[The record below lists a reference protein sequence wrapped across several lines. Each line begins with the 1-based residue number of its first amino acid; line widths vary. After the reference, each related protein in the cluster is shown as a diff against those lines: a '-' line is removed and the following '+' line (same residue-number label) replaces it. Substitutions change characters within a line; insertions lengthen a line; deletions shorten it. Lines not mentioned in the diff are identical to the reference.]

1 MALVDLQ
8 SDLSK
13 FRSTVKTSSEIKP
26 ENSVAKSSKAFGA
39 FQPITDKLSSFSV
52 NINRIKTTQI
62 ESKLD
67 STRLD
72 DVIKEMKNDLIVN
85 SVSIYSPLNATKD
98 SPTIG
103 RISVQDITS
112 RFGEIKREEFSTRLN
127 KSDILILRSE
137 SGINNQSSPIDV
149 NTLIAKTLD
158 RKSSSPNVY
167 RVRQTDEKSNSSPS
181 INTKSNESINNIT
194 NPDIAIDKTVLST
207 DRSNE
212 SPDVLIHR
220 QTDNKEIGSPN
231 LIIME
236 NTDDKTS
243 SSPNVINIT
252 QTIDRTN
259 QSPIVND
266 IPQTPDKSAL
276 SPNVFGIRQSDNKEQ
291 LSPEIQTGTR
301 EYENNV
307 TNPDTE
313 VFGKPLSF
321 DRQGQSVLINKDL
334 VSPINNIIN
343 PNIALDE
350 NVLTF
355 DRTKQSPEIFAETI
369 KSGLVVNPNTPVVRI
384 EQGTYHL
391 IDESRLNLDG
401 IPIRFERTT
410 RIADKDPLQM
420 ADTNRRYNGESVQ
433 TTDTSQYNINGIP
446 QKTNPSGRNDSS
458 DRSILSTKGT
468 QEVNFFGDLNASG
481 FNSFASIGAT
491 KYNVDS
497 SKYTT
502 TSNTSV
508 NFFDVSRQY
517 TSAGFTNR
525 ISSLSTEYKNGAS
538 NRDWDGNAQS
548 APSVNGFKTFVEYG
562 QTQFAKDSSKFG
574 WSGANSSAPSVDYL
588 DVGKKNSKSGFH
600 TFAAKLDSKL
610 NTESSEFGWKGNS
623 RTAPETNFFDIPS
636 KFTESGFSRL
646 MGIFESKFKKDSSV
660 YGWNGTSQNAPSIN
674 AFVDLN
680 SEGFNTFTQQ
690 FQTNFNSESSKFGFK
705 GTLPNPVNFF
715 TDTNATGFQIKPVS
729 GETSFVKDSSIFSFK
744 GTSRQSPSVN
754 FIQDTFNTGFTNFA
768 SSLTSEFKPD
778 SSRFTFKG
786 TGRTAPESNFFFDT
800 SNEGF
805 KRWTDSLQ
813 STYKPT
819 TSKYTWNGNRQNA
832 PEVNFF
838 YIAGENPN
846 AIAGFTKF
854 FNDKSEPKLS
864 DEYSRLSFSGTTIRS
879 SIRPVPYT
887 SYFGYTP
894 YERSGFMINMSTFDG
909 TLYPNIN
916 PTLKYNDDA
925 ATRYGIEQIRSLRGG
940 LKTDNNEKYAPKS
953 LGPRPWIDGTLSS
966 TLDSQIPDGG
976 IKTGAKAGSYLNKYE
991 KSLKEGTSNLGFL
1004 TKWATTRRSPSPL
1017 DEQYLKYKLQNESV
1031 NREIS
1036 AFNQPFIVR
1045 GIQRDGAV
1053 ENQRWGFGVTFDDGI
1068 IRGGAITQA
1077 ERIAADVIRIGKWS
1091 VSMKGL
1097 LWNIKQL
1104 GLQAMNPA
1112 VDVNPSKPES
1122 GIFGVSSTL
1131 VYNPL
1136 SLIGNVAG
1144 ASLGIRLPRH
1154 GILPFSISY
1163 LNRYED
1169 ATVARELKHQFTSP
1183 DYTAFD
1189 GLTPPTIVNR
1199 QTSYNRLIGLMKELL
1214 PNSFKPVVARTDGFD
1229 ATISQLTRKGIEL
1242 VKELSG
1248 QTGITRISSNFG
1260 GPQSFLGIGGTQI
1273 DRARHPYLTH
1283 YTTTP
1288 LLMLTGEQKEPQF
1301 PVTAKRD
1308 TYYAATS
1315 MYKDTFNDALRTIA
1329 YNLPN
1334 GPYER
1339 NDENLPR
1346 DKSNIKQV
1354 QPSIVDRI
1362 IKQNPFDTKYDLFK
1376 NRLRAVSSTDVYKN
1390 GQISDALNPEN
1401 IDGLNP
1407 IKLYRSLTY
1416 DKLGVSRDRRRSKNG
1431 STGMG
1436 DLNDFRSDLN
1446 DELGN
1451 LKFFSTDPS
1460 ISDYATNNLE
1470 DRYGFG
1476 KHGKVGIDRSKPFK
1490 SMVSYVEKNGV
1501 SVPQL
1506 KDKTSEFRGDRINII
1521 DFKRGQFEISKDFV
1535 YEVGSYKNESV
1546 PGAEDL
1552 VEFYFTGVMLKGTES
1567 RPAEAIAFRAT
1578 FDSISDN
1585 HNSEWKSIEYL
1596 GRADPLYVYQ
1606 GYDRDISFSFTVH
1619 LTSRDEMK
1627 ATWRKLN
1634 HLSSWTAP
1642 EYTKGG
1648 FMRAPIIRLNIGNLY
1663 RKLPGFLANVRYTFD
1678 NTETTWE
1685 TAKLKDDQLVNGANG
1700 ADVSPG
1706 VLQLPKM
1713 IRVECAFTP
1722 IGMYRPEYNGIMY
1735 SLYDDTNAGG
1745 LETGL
1750 VPQDD
1755 VRVNYFKTYDV
1766 NTAGSPQTSD
1776 LKQNKDYYRIKPGE
1790 ESVIPEIIESSREN
1804 LASTETS
1811 TNRTGTDITG
1821 NS

>member
-13 FRSTVKTSSEIKP
+13 FRSTVKTNSEIKP
-26 ENSVAKSSKAFGA
+26 ENSVAKSSKSFGA

-52 NINRIKTTQI
+52 NVNRPKTPSV

-72 DVIKEMKNDLIVN
+72 DVIKKMRSELIVN

-98 SPTIG
+98 SPTVG
-103 RISVQDITS
+103 RISVENIVS
-112 RFGEIKREEFSTRLN
+112 RFGEIRQEEFSTRLD
-127 KSDILILRSE
+127 KSDILILRNDY
-137 SGINNQSSPIDV
+137 GTNNQSSPIDV
-149 NTLIAKTLD
+149 NTLLAKTLD

-167 RVRQTDEKSNSSPS
+167 RVGQTDEKTNSSPN

-194 NPDIAIDKTVLST
+194 NPNIAIDKSVLST

-212 SPDVLIHR
+212 SQDVLLTR
-220 QTDNKEIGSPN
+220 QTDNKEVSSPDP
-231 LIIME
+231 LLMSK
-236 NTDDKTS
+236 TDDKAN
-243 SSPNVINIT
+243 SSPNVIAVNQFTDRSNESPNINSVR
-252 QTIDRTN
+252 QN
-259 QSPIVND
+259 L
-266 IPQTPDKSAL
+266 DKSES
-276 SPNVFGIRQSDNKEQ
+276 SPDVFKINQTDNKSDSSPDVFGVRKTDNKEQ
-291 LSPEIQTGTR
+291 SSPEIQTGER
-301 EYENNV
+301 EYENNI
-307 TNPDTE
+307 TDPDTE

-321 DRQGQSVLINKDL
+321 DRQGQSILINKDL

-355 DRTKQSPEIFAETI
+355 DRTKQSPEIFTETI

-401 IPIRFERTT
+401 IPIRFERGT
-410 RIADKDPLQM
+410 RIADREPLQI

-433 TTDTSQYNINGIP
+433 LSDTSQYNIDGIP
-446 QKTNPSGRNDSS
+446 QKTNPTGRNESS
-458 DRSILSTKGT
+458 DRSILSVKGN
-468 QEVNFFGDLNASG
+468 QE
-481 FNSFASIGAT
+481 
-491 KYNVDS
+491 
-497 SKYTT
+497 
-502 TSNTSV
+502 V

-525 ISSLSTEYKNGAS
+525 ISYLSTEYKNGAS
-538 NRDWDGNAQS
+538 KRDWDGTIQD

-562 QTQFAKDSSKFG
+562 QTEFAKDSSRFG

-588 DVGKKNSKSGFH
+588 DVSKKNGKNGFH

-610 NTESSEFGWKGNS
+610 NAESSEFAWKGNS
-623 RTAPETNFFDIPS
+623 RTSPETNFFDIPS
-636 KFTESGFSRL
+636 NFTESGFNRL
-646 MGIFESKFKKDSSV
+646 VGILDSKFKRDSSV
-660 YGWNGTSQNAPSIN
+660 YTWGGASQSAPSIN
-674 AFVDLN
+674 SFLDSN
-680 SEGFNTFTQQ
+680 SEGFKTFVRQ

-705 GTLPNPVNFF
+705 GTVPTPVNFF
-715 TDTNATGFQIKPVS
+715 TDTNGTGFQTKPVS

-754 FIQDTFNTGFTNFA
+754 FIQDTINNGFTNFA
-768 SSLTSEFKPD
+768 PSLTSEFNTE

-786 TGRTAPESNFFFDT
+786 TGRTAPETNFFFDT

-813 STYKPT
+813 STYKPK

-838 YIAGENPN
+838 YIAGQNPN

-854 FNDKSEPKLS
+854 FTDKSDPKLS
-864 DEYSRLSFSGTTIRS
+864 DNYSGLSFSGTTIRS

-894 YERSGFMINMSTFDG
+894 YERSGFMVNMSTFDG

-916 PTLKYNDDA
+916 PTLKYNADA
-925 ATRYGIEQIRSLRGG
+925 SSRYGIEQLRSLRSG
-940 LKTDNNEKYAPKS
+940 LKTENNEKYAPKS
-953 LGPRPWIDGTLSS
+953 LGPRPWLDGTLSS
-966 TLDSQIPDGG
+966 TLDSQIPDGA

-1017 DEQYLKYKLQNESV
+1017 DLQYSKYKLQKESV
-1031 NREIS
+1031 NREAA

-1045 GIQRDGAV
+1045 GIQRDGEV
-1053 ENQRWGFGVTFDDGI
+1053 ENQRWGFGVTFDDGL
-1068 IRGGAITQA
+1068 IRGGAVTHA
-1077 ERIAADVIRIGKWS
+1077 ERIAADVARIGKWS
-1091 VSMKGL
+1091 ISMKGL

-1112 VDVNPSKPES
+1112 VDVNPSKPEA
-1122 GIFGVSSTL
+1122 GVFGVSSTL

-1136 SLIGNVAG
+1136 SLIGNIAG

-1154 GILPFSISY
+1154 GILPFSVSY

-1189 GLTPPTIVNR
+1189 GLFPPTIANR

-1273 DRARHPYLTH
+1273 DRSRHPYLTH

-1301 PVTAKRD
+1301 PVTSKRD

-1315 MYKDTFNDALRTIA
+1315 MYKDTFNDALRAIA
-1329 YNLPN
+1329 YNLPK

-1346 DKSNIKQV
+1346 DKSKIKQV
-1354 QPSIVDRI
+1354 QPSILNRI
-1362 IKQNPFDTKYDLFK
+1362 VKQNPFDTQYDLFK
-1376 NRLRAVSSTDVYKN
+1376 NRLRAVSATDVYKN
-1390 GQISDALNPEN
+1390 GQISDGLNPDN
-1401 IDGLNP
+1401 TDALNP
-1407 IKLYRSLTY
+1407 IKLYRSLAY

-1436 DLNDFRSDLN
+1436 DLNDFRADLN
-1446 DELGN
+1446 DEVGN
-1451 LKFFSTDPS
+1451 LKLFSTDPS
-1460 ISDYATNNLE
+1460 ISDYSVNNLE

-1490 SMVSYVEKNGV
+1490 TMISYAEKNGV
-1501 SVPQL
+1501 PVPQL
-1506 KDKTSEFRGDRINII
+1506 KNTNSEFRGDRINII
-1521 DFKRGQFEISKDFV
+1521 DFKRGQFEISRDFV
-1535 YEVGSYKNESV
+1535 YEVGSYKNESI

-1596 GRADPLYVYQ
+1596 GRADPLYTYQ

-1619 LTSRDEMK
+1619 VTSRDEMK

-1634 HLSSWTAP
+1634 HLASWTAP

-1663 RKLPGFLANVRYTFD
+1663 RKMPGFLASVRYTFD
-1678 NTETTWE
+1678 NTESTWE

-1700 ADVSPG
+1700 GEVSPG

-1713 IRVECAFTP
+1713 VRVECAFTP

-1745 LETGL
+1745 LESGL

-1766 NTAGSPQTSD
+1766 NSAGSPLTSD
-1776 LKQNKDYYRIKPGE
+1776 FKQNKDYYRIKPGE
-1790 ESVIPEIIESSREN
+1790 ETIAPEIIETNREN

-1811 TNRTGTDITG
+1811 TNRTGTDVTG
-1821 NS
+1821 NA